1 MLPHLLARSRFRWAG
16 LSAYLAAAVSLLP
29 APARACSWGQVILES
44 SYPRLDAVDVPT
56 NAVLFVYG
64 PELRPAAFPGL
75 VPDELQLVDESGQ
88 SVAFDIQAV
97 VPSGFDLA
105 PLEPLQPNQSYQLVP
120 GGPSPY
126 PLLEF
131 TTGSGPAAVPES
143 LSTPEL
149 DVVQFS
155 YALGSCGVLAGLCV
169 EAAAAPNT
177 TLELRVG
184 DEVLAPG
191 AGLPSPLSRAYSQP
205 LADGDCV
212 EVRARDV
219 RGHRSAPRTVCGE
232 AIARLELPPDNF
244 EVAYTC
250 DNYLDYVGR
259 PTPQPELATPATVPV
274 GEVSPLPQ
282 NASPPQD
289 VAYVADGVDQSALT
303 GSDAV
308 IYDDVPSVRSS
319 GGCTLTGGTAPASAR
334 PGRPAAPWRG
344 LGLAVVP
351 LGAAL
356 LGARRRRR

>member
-1 MLPHLLARSRFRWAG
+1 
-16 LSAYLAAAVSLLP
+16 
-29 APARACSWGQVILES
+29 
-44 SYPRLDAVDVPT
+44 
-56 NAVLFVYG
+56 
-64 PELRPAAFPGL
+64 
-75 VPDELQLVDESGQ
+75 
-88 SVAFDIQAV
+88 
-97 VPSGFDLA
+97 
-105 PLEPLQPNQSYQLVP
+105 
-120 GGPSPY
+120 
-126 PLLEF
+126 
-131 TTGSGPAAVPES
+131 
-143 LSTPEL
+143 
-149 DVVQFS
+149 
-155 YALGSCGVLAGLCV
+155 
-169 EAAAAPNT
+169 
-177 TLELRVG
+177 
-184 DEVLAPG
+184 
-191 AGLPSPLSRAYSQP
+191 
-205 LADGDCV
+205 
-212 EVRARDV
+212 
-219 RGHRSAPRTVCGE
+219 VCGE